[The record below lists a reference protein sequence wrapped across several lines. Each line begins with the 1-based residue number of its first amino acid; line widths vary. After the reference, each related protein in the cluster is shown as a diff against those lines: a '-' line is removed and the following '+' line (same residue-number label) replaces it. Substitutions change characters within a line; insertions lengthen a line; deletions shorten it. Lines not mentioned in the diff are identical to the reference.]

1 MYSTQE
7 LYTELIVV
15 AGQVPVSVSPYW
27 SPVVSSLRSDITVEF
42 VRLALMFINFYCFYN
57 VLLLYITVMTV

>member
-1 MYSTQE
+1 
-7 LYTELIVV
+7 VV